1 MKTLLT
7 ASVLTMVLTA
17 ATAFAA
23 DQSTAA
29 SVPPKGIEGPDVR
42 HSQMEARPNLE
53 WPVVR

>member
-1 MKTLLT
+1 VKTLLT
-7 ASVLTMVLTA
+7 ASLLTMLLTA

-23 DQSTAA
+23 DQSSAA

-42 HSQMEARPNLE
+42 HAQMEAHHNLE